1 MSYDALLILILEGVF
16 ALLLLY
22 FHRLLRNPK
31 QIVISAVIEA
41 GLAMAPNM
49 TIKLFSGFGWFMR
62 AAGILGL
69 IFSIFTFLTKIEIN
83 PHFSPLRDSAMI
95 CVNGCITLS
104 GMMPMMYVM
113 KKLLDKPVQRLS
125 KKMGIN
131 SLSAVS
137 FLANLV
143 SATTI
148 LGTMDQ
154 MNKKGVAL
162 NAAFAVSAAFV
173 FGAHLA
179 FTMAVD
185 GSYLL
190 PMIVGKLIS
199 GVCAVAL
206 AMMLYRE
213 KAE

>member
-1 MSYDALLILILEGVF
+1 
-16 ALLLLY
+16 
-22 FHRLLRNPK
+22 
-31 QIVISAVIEA
+31 
-41 GLAMAPNM
+41 
-49 TIKLFSGFGWFMR
+49 
-62 AAGILGL
+62 
-69 IFSIFTFLTKIEIN
+69 
-83 PHFSPLRDSAMI
+83 
-95 CVNGCITLS
+95 
-104 GMMPMMYVM
+104 MMPMMYVM